1 MVKRKMPMP
10 NSIVRHFSWKSDA
23 NLNCDKTI
31 VINDNMQ
38 LIAILTDKTVI
49 CWVKPYERMP
59 VAK

>member
-1 MVKRKMPMP
+1 MP